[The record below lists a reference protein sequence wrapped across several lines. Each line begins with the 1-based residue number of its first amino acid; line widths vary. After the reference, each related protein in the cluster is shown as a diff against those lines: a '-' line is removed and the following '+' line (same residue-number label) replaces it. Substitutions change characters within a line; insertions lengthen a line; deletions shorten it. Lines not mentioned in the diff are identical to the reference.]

1 MTDAEAIQQVLNRY
15 TEGSG
20 RADWDQVLGTFT
32 DDGVWQVTGVGTF
45 TGRAEI
51 QPVMAGFIAQMD
63 YFVQLN
69 TPAIIK
75 VDGDKATARSVIRE
89 CGKFKGKDEA
99 LEVLGF
105 YSDDLVRTAD
115 GWKFARRTWQA
126 AGLHRFALLPG
137 PPLG

>member
-1 MTDAEAIQQVLNRY
+1 MTDELAIQQVLNLY

-20 RADWDQVLGTFT
+20 RANWDQVLGTFT
-32 DDGVWQVTGVGTF
+32 ANGIWHVPGVGTF

-51 QPVMAGFIAQMD
+51 QPVMEGFIAQMD

-69 TPAIIK
+69 TPANIN

-105 YSDDLVRTAD
+105 YSDDLIRTAD
-115 GWKFARRTWQA
+115 GWKFAKRTWQA

-137 PPLG
+137 APLG

>member
-1 MTDAEAIQQVLNRY
+1 MTDEFAIQKVLNLY

-20 RADWDQVLGTFT
+20 RADWDRVLGTFA
-32 DDGVWQVTGVGTF
+32 DDGVWHVPGVGTF

-51 QPVMAGFIAQMD
+51 QPIMEGFIAQMD

-69 TPAIIK
+69 TPAIIT

-105 YSDDLVRTAD
+105 YSDDLIRTAA
-115 GWKFARRTWQA
+115 GWRFARRTWQA
-126 AGLHRFALLPG
+126 AGMHRFALLSG
-137 PPLG
+137 APLA